1 MDRLRRVL
9 RTLRTGAA
17 LAVGAALIVTH
28 THAQTV
34 APEHATLVASLRDSV
49 RSIMAA
55 QDIPGIAI
63 AVVDPDR
70 ILWMEGFGATDADG
84 ATPVTPVTLFSVQSM
99 SKTFT
104 ALAVLTA
111 VRDGLL
117 DLDTP
122 ITEYLPAFSVNSR
135 YEERPEAKMT
145 LRLLLSHR
153 AGFTHE
159 APVGNNYADG
169 GQPFA
174 EHVASIS
181 RTWLRFPVGQRY
193 SYSNLGIDLAGHI
206 LEIRSGVP
214 FARYVEEKV
223 LHPLGMTSST
233 FDQDSIGRV
242 VDRAIGHTRDRD
254 SVPCRVP
261 MVAAGGLYSN
271 VTELARWIQF
281 ALGGGTAGAEPR
293 ISRTLLDEMRVVPGR
308 LPRQTHGYGLG
319 IATGPSYGTYALE
332 HGGGGFGFLSLMQW
346 YPELGIGIVMLTN
359 SSSHRYQRR
368 LPETIL
374 EAFLRARL
382 GALPEEAAS
391 TEEVPPPAIDV
402 EPSRLRRLAG
412 QYLYGSGGYMLVE
425 WEDGRLGVKP
435 SNTLRPF
442 TFVADDEAYVDQGP
456 ARFYYL
462 FPPAPERAAQQVVR
476 EYDATVLDYNVGAD
490 DPPGPDLAA
499 WEPYVGKYAY
509 RAFEH
514 PAGSFEV
521 HRRGGYLFLDHMKLT
536 EYVPGLFFTAN
547 GEALD
552 FREPVPTWRNIP
564 LERDV
569 AESAER
575 P

>member
-9 RTLRTGAA
+9 RSLRVGAA
-17 LAVGAALIVTH
+17 LAVGAALIVTDI
-28 THAQTV
+28 HAQTV

-49 RSIMAA
+49 RDVMAA
-55 QDIPGIAI
+55 GSIPGLAI
-63 AVVDPDR
+63 AVVDTDR
-70 ILWMEGFGATDADG
+70 ILWMEGFGATDSDG
-84 ATPVTPVTLFSVQSM
+84 ATPITPATLFSVQSM

-111 VRDGLL
+111 ARDGLL

-206 LEIRSGVP
+206 LEIRSGLP
-214 FARYVEEKV
+214 FPRYVEEKV
-223 LHPLGMTSST
+223 LHPLGMTASS
-233 FDQDSIGRV
+233 FDQDSIVRL
-242 VDRAIGHTRDRD
+242 VDRAIGHTRGRD
-254 SVPCRVP
+254 SAPVRVP

-281 ALGGGTAGAEPR
+281 ALGGGAAGAEPR
-293 ISRTLLDEMRVVPGR
+293 ISRTLLDEMRVIPGR
-308 LPRQTHGYGLG
+308 GPRQTHGYGLG
-319 IATGPSYGTYALE
+319 ISTGPSFGTYALE

-346 YPELGIGIVMLTN
+346 YPELGIGVVMLTN

-374 EAFLRARL
+374 EPFLRARL
-382 GALPEEAAS
+382 GALPEETATA
-391 TEEVPPPAIDV
+391 EEVPPPAIDV
-402 EPSRLRRLAG
+402 EPARLRRLAG
-412 QYLYGSGGYMLVE
+412 QYLYGSGGYMLIE
-425 WEDGRLGVKP
+425 WEGGQLGVKP

-462 FPPAPERAAQQVVR
+462 FRPAPDGSAQQVVR
-476 EYDATVLDYNVGAD
+476 EYDATFLDYNVGAED
-490 DPPGPDLAA
+490 SPGPDLAE
-499 WEPYVGKYAY
+499 WESYVGKYAY
-509 RAFEH
+509 RAFGY
-514 PAGSFEV
+514 PSGSFEV
-521 HRRGGYLFLDHMKLT
+521 QRRGGYLFLDHMKLT
-536 EYVPGLFFTAN
+536 EDLPGLFFTAN

-552 FREPVPTWRNIP
+552 FRETVPTWRSIP
-564 LERDV
+564 LERV
-569 AESAER
+569 VQESAER
-575 P
+575 N